1 MLSTL
6 AIGAATLVTLSS
18 DALARSGGFSG
29 MRSFAVAR
37 STPIVVTRVRTTST
51 ATVRRQTFSAATK
64 LKKFQVSDK
73 LKNNQVKDK
82 LKNAKLGNKSP
93 HTDPCTTQNVAGAAT
108 CPTGGTGGTGGTTTG
123 NRPPVIVV
131 APQPVYSPA
140 SLTVAPVAVDPPG
153 CVYERSV
160 RKLPGGGLQ
169 HRQDLPGRLIVSSG
183 PYARTYIG
191 AAFSGGS
198 NFFERAPPET
208 NITESSSL

>member
-1 MLSTL
+1 MLWPGQAVL
-6 AIGAATLVTLSS
+6 AEC
-18 DALARSGGFSG
+18 ARSLSRAAH
-29 MRSFAVAR
+29 RSWSPESAPRAQLPF
-37 STPIVVTRVRTTST
+37 
-51 ATVRRQTFSAATK
+51 RRQTFSAATK

-169 HRQDLPGRLIVSSG
+169 RVIVKIC
-183 PYARTYIG
+183 PDA
-191 AAFSGGS
+191 
-198 NFFERAPPET
+198 
-208 NITESSSL
+208 